1 MASRV
6 FSVPYDSGHRG
17 LRMGAGPLLLQQHL
31 GIPVETIESPSAFRA
46 EIGTAFQLYG
56 ALATAVRESGATP
69 IVLAGNCGACLGT
82 LAGVGGRTGVIWLDA
97 HGDFN
102 TPDTTTSG
110 YLDGMVLAIATG
122 RCFRAI
128 AGKHGFEPVDE
139 HHVLHLGGRDFDGPE
154 LEAMQSSPLALV
166 RTVDDAFSKAVSELA
181 QRVDR
186 VVFHIDMDV
195 IDPSHGRANQYAAP
209 DGLSP
214 DEIVQAIELTSAVT
228 KIAGINLCSYDPAH
242 DPDGRLVEPARRF
255 VAAALRTA

>member
-1 MASRV
+1 MI

-17 LRMGAGPLLLQQHL
+17 LRMGAGPLLLANAL
-31 GIPVETIESPSAFRA
+31 GGEVATIESPSAFRA

-56 ALATAVRESGATP
+56 ALASRVRETDATP
-69 IVLAGNCGACLGT
+69 VVLAGNCGACLGT

-102 TPDTTTSG
+102 TPDTTVSG
-110 YLDGMVLAIATG
+110 YLDGMVLAIAAG

-139 HHVLHLGGRDFDGPE
+139 HHILHLGGRDFDAPE
-154 LEAMQSSPLALV
+154 LAAMQASPMALV
-166 RTVDDAFSKAVSELA
+166 RNVDESFDRAVGELGK
-181 QRVDR
+181 RVDQ

-214 DEIVQAIELTSAVT
+214 DDIIRAIERTSAVT

-242 DPDGRLVEPARRF
+242 DPEGRLVEPAKRF
-255 VAAALRTA
+255 VDAALRTA